1 MSVYRNDTEAAGKI
15 AEIKKEIKN
24 YGKME
29 KGKKMRYVLKKTKYM
44 MAKREKERK
53 DRRKCKIRYSTE
65 NWNIPVLRNN
75 MENGEGNLKQVN
87 IITRKSNIIG
97 RETDAIVAK
106 NKVGKEEIRIKQ
118 KLFETCLMTA
128 LTWNKSMGKYKT
140 T

>member
-44 MAKREKERK
+44 MAKTEKERK

-87 IITRKSNIIG
+87 IITRKSHIIG

-140 T
+140 

>member
-44 MAKREKERK
+44 MAKTEKERK

-87 IITRKSNIIG
+87 IITRKSHIIG

-128 LTWNKSMGKYKT
+128 LKWNKSMGKYKT
-140 T
+140 

>member
-1 MSVYRNDTEAAGKI
+1 MSVFRNDTEAAGKI

-44 MAKREKERK
+44 MAKTEKERK

-87 IITRKSNIIG
+87 IITRKSHIIG

-140 T
+140 

>member
-44 MAKREKERK
+44 MAKTEKERK

-87 IITRKSNIIG
+87 IITRKSHIIG

-118 KLFETCLMTA
+118 KLFETCLVTA

-140 T
+140 

>member
-87 IITRKSNIIG
+87 IITRKSHIIG

-140 T
+140 

>member
-29 KGKKMRYVLKKTKYM
+29 KGKKIRYVLKKTKYM
-44 MAKREKERK
+44 MAKTEKERK
-53 DRRKCKIRYSTE
+53 DRRICKIRYSTE

-75 MENGEGNLKQVN
+75 MENGEGNLEQVN
-87 IITRKSNIIG
+87 IITRKSQIIG

-106 NKVGKEEIRIKQ
+106 NQVGKEDIRIKQ
-118 KLFETCLMTA
+118 KLFETV
-128 LTWNKSMGKYKT
+128 S
-140 T
+140 

>member
-1 MSVYRNDTEAAGKI
+1 MSIYRNDTEAAGKI

-44 MAKREKERK
+44 MAKTEKERK

-87 IITRKSNIIG
+87 IITRKSHIIG

-140 T
+140 

>member
-44 MAKREKERK
+44 MAKTEKERK

-87 IITRKSNIIG
+87 IITRKSHIIG

-118 KLFETCLMTA
+118 KLFETCLTTA

-140 T
+140 

>member
-1 MSVYRNDTEAAGKI
+1 MSVYRNDTEAAEKI

-44 MAKREKERK
+44 MAKTEKERK

-87 IITRKSNIIG
+87 IITRKSHIIG

-140 T
+140 

>member
-29 KGKKMRYVLKKTKYM
+29 KGKKMRYVLNM
-44 MAKREKERK
+44 MAKTEKERK

-75 MENGEGNLKQVN
+75 MENGEGNLEQVN
-87 IITRKSNIIG
+87 IITRNL
-97 RETDAIVAK
+97 R
-106 NKVGKEEIRIKQ
+106 
-118 KLFETCLMTA
+118 
-128 LTWNKSMGKYKT
+128 
-140 T
+140 

>member
-44 MAKREKERK
+44 MAKTEKERK
-53 DRRKCKIRYSTE
+53 DRRKCKIRYCTE

-75 MENGEGNLKQVN
+75 MENGEGNLEQVN
-87 IITRKSNIIG
+87 IITRNL
-97 RETDAIVAK
+97 R
-106 NKVGKEEIRIKQ
+106 
-118 KLFETCLMTA
+118 
-128 LTWNKSMGKYKT
+128 
-140 T
+140 

>member
-140 T
+140 

>member
-1 MSVYRNDTEAAGKI
+1 
-15 AEIKKEIKN
+15 
-24 YGKME
+24 
-29 KGKKMRYVLKKTKYM
+29 
-44 MAKREKERK
+44 
-53 DRRKCKIRYSTE
+53 
-65 NWNIPVLRNN
+65 

-87 IITRKSNIIG
+87 IITRKSHIIG

-140 T
+140 

>member
-29 KGKKMRYVLKKTKYM
+29 KGKKIRYVLKKTKYT
-44 MAKREKERK
+44 MAKTEKERK
-53 DRRKCKIRYSTE
+53 DRRICKIRYSTE

-75 MENGEGNLKQVN
+75 MENGEGNLEQVN
-87 IITRKSNIIG
+87 IITRKSQIIG

-106 NKVGKEEIRIKQ
+106 NQVGKEDIRIKQ
-118 KLFETCLMTA
+118 KLFETV
-128 LTWNKSMGKYKT
+128 S
-140 T
+140 